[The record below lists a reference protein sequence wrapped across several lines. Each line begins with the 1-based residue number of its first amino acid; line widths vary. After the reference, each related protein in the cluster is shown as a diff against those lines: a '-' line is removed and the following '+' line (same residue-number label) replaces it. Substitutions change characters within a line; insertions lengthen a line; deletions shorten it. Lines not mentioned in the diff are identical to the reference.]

1 MKLEAGVEID
11 CKTSKRELLGV
22 RGMLENWSVVRLN
35 DCINLLKLTEL
46 YL

>member
-1 MKLEAGVEID
+1 MKLEAGVKID
-11 CKTSKRELLGV
+11 CKTSKIELLGV
-22 RGMLENWSVVRLN
+22 RDMLENWSVVRLN